1 MIESVLCRCLKGP
14 LDLRLLGLM
23 AAAALLA
30 ACASDG
36 PAPVESRAPQMR
48 TAPAPAA
55 TTSPITTGS
64 PQSYSVRK
72 GDSLAAIAFR
82 FGLDVRDLARWN
94 DLRDPNLIYPGQK
107 LRLHAPGSPP
117 LAPSRQP
124 AGNATAANPEEFVEL
139 PRPPAA
145 ASDAMGS
152 AASATPSVAAASKDP
167 EPNVASGRWR
177 WPADGEITPS
187 VSAMGTKGIRILG
200 TRGQTITAVAAGEVV
215 YSGSGL
221 RGYGNLII
229 IRHDAEYLSA
239 YAHNDKILV
248 HEGDQVTAGQKIA
261 EMGDT
266 GAQQVMLH
274 FELRVKG
281 IAVDPLRYLPRRTA
295 AKG

>member
-1 MIESVLCRCLKGP
+1 MV
-14 LDLRLLGLM
+14 
-23 AAAALLA
+23 AATLLA

-36 PAPVESRAPQMR
+36 PAPVESRTSQTR
-48 TAPAPAA
+48 TVPAPAA
-55 TTSPITTGS
+55 TTTPASTATGL
-64 PQSYSVRK
+64 PQSYSIRK

-94 DLRDPNLIYPGQK
+94 ELRDPNLIYPGQK
-107 LRLHAPGSPP
+107 LLLHAPGSQAS
-117 LAPSRQP
+117 APAPRRP
-124 AGNATAANPEEFVEL
+124 AGDPSNAANPEVMIEL
-139 PRPPAA
+139 PRPTAVTAGDTA
-145 ASDAMGS
+145 ASEAPAKPS
-152 AASATPSVAAASKDP
+152 LQTATRDPGPSDP
-167 EPNVASGRWR
+167 SGRWL
-177 WPADGEITPS
+177 WPTEGEITPS
-187 VSAMGTKGIRILG
+187 VSAMGTKGIRIIG
-200 TRGQTITAVAAGEVV
+200 TRGQAIAAVANGEVV

-229 IRHDAEYLSA
+229 IRHDAEFLSA

-248 HEGDQVTAGQKIA
+248 REGDQVMAGQKIA

-295 AKG
+295 AHG